1 MNRDLLDIAVFGATG
16 LAGSQA
22 LASLGESN
30 LRLGNVRA
38 FGGARRAPSVDSAEF
53 GSRSIPVE
61 PVARHADLAA
71 HVAVLCV
78 PQKVAALLAPAL
90 QKRGVFVVDVGGR
103 AGLDAPL
110 WIPGQELPAAAL
122 AAKALRTPSPAGWL
136 VATTVNALDGCTGVR
151 GTVNLPAGALG
162 RAAMD
167 ELGQQVL
174 TTYTHADPPRVEFP
188 EGLAFDTLPQDA
200 EEEEWS
206 DAELRLADEV
216 SALTGLAADA
226 VNVTLCTQPLF
237 SGMTAALQFE
247 GVDLDAARSAFEVA
261 PGLTTVTRRERLRP
275 RAFATKTGVGWGRL
289 RADRAGA
296 GVHGWFVGDNLSG
309 AAGEVV
315 VGALRAFARSSLMGN
330 DA

>member
-16 LAGSQA
+16 LAGSQI
-22 LASLGESN
+22 LTSLGESN
-30 LRLGNVRA
+30 LRLGSIRA

-71 HVAVLCV
+71 QVAVLCV

-90 QKRGVFVVDVGGR
+90 VKRGIFVVDVGGR
-103 AGLDAPL
+103 GGLDAPL
-110 WIPGQELPAAAL
+110 WIPGREFPAAAL
-122 AAKALRTPSPAGWL
+122 TARVLRTPSPAGWL
-136 VATTVNALDGCTGVR
+136 VATAVSALHGTTGVR
-151 GTVNLPAGALG
+151 GSVSMPAGTLG

-167 ELGQQVL
+167 ELGAQVL
-174 TTYTHADPPRVEFP
+174 ATFTHADPPRVEFP

-206 DAELRLADEV
+206 DEELRLAEEV
-216 SALTGLAADA
+216 AALTGLAADA
-226 VNVTLCTQPLF
+226 VNVTLSTQPLF

-247 GVDLDAARSAFEVA
+247 GVDLDAARSAFGDA
-261 PGLTTVTRRERLRP
+261 PALTSVTRRERLRP
-275 RAFATKTGVGWGRL
+275 RAFATKAGVGWGRL

-296 GVHGWFVGDNLSG
+296 GVHAWLVADNLSG

-315 VGALRAFARSSLMGN
+315 VGALRALLAAGLAGH
-330 DA
+330 AA